1 MDKEYIKN
9 LLDDIDAYIYNI
21 SKDLKEDDE
30 RIFWITE
37 LIKDIKKEIEND

>member
-1 MDKEYIKN
+1 MDKQHIKN

-21 SKDLKEDDE
+21 SKDLEEDDE

-37 LIKDIKKEIEND
+37 LIKQIKGEINEQ